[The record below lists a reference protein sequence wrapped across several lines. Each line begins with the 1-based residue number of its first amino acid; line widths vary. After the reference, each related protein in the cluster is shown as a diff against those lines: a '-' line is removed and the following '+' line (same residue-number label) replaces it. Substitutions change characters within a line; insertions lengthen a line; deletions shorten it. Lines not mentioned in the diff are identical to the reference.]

1 MISTR
6 RWLGLIVLAATMLMA
21 GCSDESDN
29 TSKHRSLA
37 DAAGQLRSNA
47 MVDTTW
53 RGHVSWAGN
62 AKILKDSDCY
72 LLDQDYLLVGSG
84 DGVTLRLVYRAER
97 SGSLNSVDFSSPAQI
112 ELQVEDGR
120 TDGAYYR
127 AQAPEPGQGEITTER
142 TSTFGRVRL
151 EAVNDAARRAN
162 ADGVVAEFEFRC
174 S

>member
-6 RWLGLIVLAATMLMA
+6 RWLGLIVLATSMLMV
-21 GCSDESDN
+21 GCSDEPDN
-29 TSKHRSLA
+29 KSKHRSLA

-72 LLDQDYLLVGSG
+72 LLDHDYLLVGSG
-84 DGVTLRLVYRAER
+84 DGITLRLIYRAER
-97 SGSLNSVDFSSPAQI
+97 SGVVNSVDFSSPARI
-112 ELQVEDGR
+112 ELQVADGQ

-127 AQAPEPGQGEITTER
+127 AQAPDPDPGEITTER
-142 TSTFGRVRL
+142 TRTFGRVRL
-151 EAVNDAARRAN
+151 EAVNEAARRAN